1 MEEGT
6 VATGS
11 ALGSGALGSV
21 LVFVTGCLG
30 TKVLLFLGIS
40 SGALSGLTALEPYRP
55 ALLGAGIAALA
66 IGVWRVL
73 RRRRAAGPSS
83 A

>member
-30 TKVLLFLGIS
+30 TTVLLFLGIS

-55 ALLGAGIAALA
+55 PLLGAGIAALA
-66 IGVWRVL
+66 VGVWRVL

>member
-66 IGVWRVL
+66 VGVWRVL